1 MGLTLVR
8 RLEVLYFFHT
18 QAVRL
23 FASSVL
29 LVSYWSI
36 SAISCIWFFFSHMMF
51 RNSIEFLQ
59 GGYPSRGCLE
69 GSVLLTFDTA
79 ELLFCLSSRVCDF
92 TLNSVVQLSRWRV
105 PRPFCSREL

>member
-23 FASSVL
+23 FAPLGMLSVL
-29 LVSYWSI
+29 MVSCSPI
-36 SAISCIWFFFSHMMF
+36 SAISCIPHMMF

-59 GGYPSRGCLE
+59 GGYPSRGFLE
-69 GSVLLTFDTA
+69 GSVLLTLDTA
-79 ELLFCLSSRVCDF
+79 ELLFCLLSRLCDL
-92 TLNSVVQLSRWRV
+92 TLNSVVQLPNVLMACVSTI
-105 PRPFCSREL
+105 L